1 MFMRILFTACL
12 CVITICATAQK
23 ISGIIKDEP
32 GNPVPALTA
41 FLYKAADSSLVKMS
55 VGNNEG
61 VYEFVSII
69 PGKYFLK
76 VSSVG
81 FQVKY
86 SGLFEYAGNDLT
98 IPTIVLSK
106 NITRLNNIVIAA
118 KRPVIEVK
126 ADKIIFNVENN
137 INATGLN
144 GLELLRQSPGVLVDQ
159 DDNISL
165 AGKSG
170 VQIYIDGKPT
180 PLTAKDL
187 GSYLRSLRAGSIE
200 SIEIINNPS
209 AKYEAAGTG
218 GIINIKLKK
227 NKSYGTNG
235 NVNYDFT
242 QGVWGHHD
250 AGISLNTR
258 NKNFNIFSNYNFNQ
272 GVNEFNLQVYRNVL
286 DSIFNAISPST
297 NRTTSHN
304 IKAGIDYSI
313 NKKSTL
319 GILLNGNF
327 SKDSGKGDNIT
338 YISYAPTKMADR
350 TLLSDNRSMSTRDNI
365 GVNLNYRFA
374 DTSGHELAMDA
385 DYGYFGLRSNQYQP
399 NVFYDPTLQH
409 LLYQNNYQM
418 ITPSDIN
425 LYSFKVDYEENF
437 HKGRLGFGGKTAF
450 INSDNVFNFYNEDA
464 SNNFIYDSVT
474 SNHFIYKENI
484 NAVYI
489 NYNKTYK
496 NVSAQFGIRME
507 NTNTKGT
514 STGLIKDSTNFN
526 NYDSSFVRRLIDF
539 FPSGSITFTKNP
551 KSQWT
556 LSYSRRINRPSYQQ
570 LNPFE
575 ERTSEYGGF
584 KGNPSLR
591 PEYANSFS
599 LINVFHNTLVTNL
612 SFTHTKDVMVDISD
626 TLNGTESFYA
636 PKNLAKQD
644 NVSLSVNYSFSKAWY
659 SLTVSA
665 TGYYEHNLADFG
677 VGRKVNLSIFG
688 ATGYINNN
696 FTIGKGWTA
705 SLSSWYNSPAIFR
718 GTMKT
723 RYLASIN
730 AGVQKNIMKGK
741 GSLRLNFND
750 IFKTVNWYGTSN
762 FAGQDLWAKL
772 FWDPRTVV
780 IGFSYK
786 FGSSQVKAT
795 REHQS
800 GLDEESK
807 RAGNN
812 SNN

>member
-1 MFMRILFTACL
+1 MRVLFVVCFCIINIYAN
-12 CVITICATAQK
+12 AQK
-23 ISGIIKDEP
+23 ISGAVKDES
-32 GNPVPALTA
+32 GNLVPASTA
-41 FLYKAADSSLVKMS
+41 FLYKASDSSLAKMS
-55 VGNNEG
+55 VGNSDG
-61 VYEFVSII
+61 IYEFVSIK

-76 VSSVG
+76 ISNVG
-81 FQVKY
+81 FQNNY
-86 SGLFEYAGNDLT
+86 SGSIEYAGNDLRV
-98 IPTIVLSK
+98 PTIILSK
-106 NITRLNNIVIAA
+106 NVARLNNIVIAV
-118 KRPVIEVK
+118 KKPVIEVK
-126 ADKIIFNVENN
+126 ADKIIVNVENN
-137 INATGLN
+137 INATGLD
-144 GLELLRQSPGVLVDQ
+144 GMELLRQSPGVLVDQ

-170 VQIYIDGKPT
+170 VQIYIDGKPS

-187 GSYLRSLRAGSIE
+187 SSYLRSLRSSSIE

-227 NKSYGTNG
+227 NKTYGTNG

-242 QGVWGHHD
+242 QGVWGKHN
-250 AGISLNTR
+250 AGISLNNR

-272 GVNEFNLQVYRNVL
+272 GVDEFDLQVYRTIL
-286 DSIFNAISPST
+286 DSTFNAWSPST
-297 NRTTSHN
+297 DRTTSHN
-304 IKAGIDYSI
+304 IKAGVDYTI
-313 NKKSTL
+313 NKKSIL

-327 SKDSGKGDNIT
+327 STDSGKGDNTT
-338 YISYAPTKMADR
+338 YISYAPSKMADR
-350 TLLSDNRSMSTRDNI
+350 TLLSNNRSKSSRNNI
-365 GVNLNYRFA
+365 GVNLNYRYT
-374 DTSGHELAMDA
+374 DTSGHELGIDA

-399 NVFYDPTLQH
+399 NIFYDPTLQH
-409 LLYQNNYQM
+409 MLYQNNYLM
-418 ITPSDIN
+418 NTPSDIN

-437 HKGRLGFGGKTAF
+437 KNGRLGFGGKIAF
-450 INSDNVFNFYNEDA
+450 INSDNVFNFYNQDA
-464 SNNFIYDSVT
+464 GSHFIYDSSA

-484 NAVYI
+484 NALYV

-507 NTNTKGT
+507 NTITKGH
-514 STGLIKDSTNFN
+514 STGFVKDGAGFKDYNAA
-526 NYDSSFVRRLIDF
+526 FVRRLVDF
-539 FPSGSITFTKNP
+539 FPSGALTFTKNP

-575 ERTSEYGGF
+575 ERSSEYGGF
-584 KGNPSLR
+584 KGNPNLR

-612 SFTHTKDVMVDISD
+612 SFTHTKDVMVNISD

-644 NVSLSVNYSFSKAWY
+644 NVSLGVNYSFTKAWY
-659 SLTVSA
+659 SLIVSV

-677 VGRKVNLSIFG
+677 VGRKVDLGIIAG
-688 ATGYINNN
+688 TGYLENT
-696 FTIGKGWTA
+696 FTIGKGWTT
-705 SLSSWYNSPAIFR
+705 SLSSWYNSPSIFR

-723 RYLASIN
+723 RYLLGIN
-730 AGVQKNIMKGK
+730 GGAQKVIMKGK
-741 GSLRLNFND
+741 GNLRLNIND
-750 IFKTVNWYGTSN
+750 IFKTINWYGTSN
-762 FAGQDLWAKL
+762 FAGQNLWATA
-772 FWDPRTVV
+772 FWDPRNVV

-786 FGSSQVKAT
+786 FGSNQVKAA

-807 RAGNN
+807 RAAAN
-812 SNN
+812 SNNN